1 MKISRVLSKLP
12 GCFDKPA
19 NSEIRITRDAVEG
32 TGALTP
38 PWLQG
43 FSNQVRG
50 VGREGTQGA
59 GCLACREPVLQAA
72 RGAETPPPPPQGLP
86 GPGRGE
92 GGGGRRGRW
101 ERGGHSGAADKEG
114 ACAPPRVCVCVHVC
128 AQVRACERAAGEAG
142 REVPSQALGRAG
154 REGGGASSF
163 PDRRGNTASQS
174 RAQ

>member
-1 MKISRVLSKLP
+1 MKISGVLSKEP
-12 GCFDKPA
+12 GCFDKTP

-32 TGALTP
+32 TGALAP

-43 FSNQVRG
+43 FSNQVPG

-92 GGGGRRGRW
+92 EGREDGAEGGRGVGTAGQQTRRVPV
-101 ERGGHSGAADKEG
+101 RICVSVCVRARVRSGA
-114 ACAPPRVCVCVHVC
+114 CM
-128 AQVRACERAAGEAG
+128 
-142 REVPSQALGRAG
+142 
-154 REGGGASSF
+154 
-163 PDRRGNTASQS
+163 
-174 RAQ
+174 